1 MGTLMFRPLNRW
13 RNLFIVVFLITAIAG
28 LVIAL
33 VGCDQLPTSL
43 PSQVSYASPEENRS
57 DLTNYR
63 LQSPGFKRII
73 IGSSIAGSSL
83 LIMAFVGLCCKNY
96 EATVLPA

>member
-1 MGTLMFRPLNRW
+1 MLIRW
-13 RNLFIVVFLITAIAG
+13 RNIFIVVFFIVAVAG
-28 LVIAL
+28 FAVAL

-43 PSQVSYASPEENRS
+43 PVEAFQNSQQ

-73 IGSSIAGSSL
+73 IGSGISGSSL
-83 LIMAFVGLCCKNY
+83 VIMVVIGLCCKNY
-96 EATVLPA
+96 EATVLPS

>member
-1 MGTLMFRPLNRW
+1 LLI
-13 RNLFIVVFLITAIAG
+13 LVFLITTIAG
-28 LVIAL
+28 FVIAL

-43 PSQVSYASPEENRS
+43 PIDAFQKTPEENRS

-83 LIMAFVGLCCKNY
+83 IIIAFIGLCCKNY
-96 EATVLPA
+96 EAIVLPV

>member
-1 MGTLMFRPLNRW
+1 MGTLMLRPLNRW

-28 LVIAL
+28 FVVAL

-43 PSQVSYASPEENRS
+43 PVQVPPDQILQE
-57 DLTNYR
+57 LTNYR
-63 LQSPGFKRII
+63 LQSSGFKRII

-83 LIMAFVGLCCKNY
+83 LILAFIALYCKNS
-96 EATVLPA
+96 EARVLPI

>member
-1 MGTLMFRPLNRW
+1 MLRSLNRW
-13 RNLFIVVFLITAIAG
+13 RNLFLFVAAFAAVAGFVV
-28 LVIAL
+28 AL

-43 PSQVSYASPEENRS
+43 PFQAPHVPMASPEERLQE
-57 DLTNYR
+57 LTNYR

-96 EATVLPA
+96 ETTVLPA

>member
-1 MGTLMFRPLNRW
+1 MLRPLNRW
-13 RNLFIVVFLITAIAG
+13 RNLFLFVAAFAAVAGFVV
-28 LVIAL
+28 AL

-43 PSQVSYASPEENRS
+43 PNQAPLASPEERLQE
-57 DLTNYR
+57 LTNYR

>member
-1 MGTLMFRPLNRW
+1 MLIRW
-13 RNLFIVVFLITAIAG
+13 RNIFIVVFFILAVAG
-28 LVIAL
+28 FAVAL

-43 PSQVSYASPEENRS
+43 PVEAFQKTPEENRRE
-57 DLTNYR
+57 LINYR

-73 IGSSIAGSSL
+73 IGSGISGSSL
-83 LIMAFVGLCCKNY
+83 VIMVVIGLCCKNY

>member
-1 MGTLMFRPLNRW
+1 MFRPLNRW

-28 LVIAL
+28 FVVAL

-43 PSQVSYASPEENRS
+43 PIQSYQISPEENLQE
-57 DLTNYR
+57 LTNYR

-73 IGSSIAGSSL
+73 IGSSISGSSL
-83 LIMAFVGLCCKNY
+83 VILAFIAVYCKNS
-96 EATVLPA
+96 EARVLPV

>member
-1 MGTLMFRPLNRW
+1 MCRLW
-13 RNLFIVVFLITAIAG
+13 RNLFLVFAALAAAAGFVV
-28 LVIAL
+28 AL

-43 PSQVSYASPEENRS
+43 PVDAFQRTSE

-83 LIMAFVGLCCKNY
+83 LIMAVIGLCCKNS